1 MSLDDFEYT
10 KRALVN
16 SNWFD
21 VAPEVLDALLD
32 DKTYTRDAVMRML
45 QGDIDEVSQV
55 EPVVEPVVELVEEPV
70 EPKPGRR
77 GRPPKA

>member
-55 EPVVEPVVELVEEPV
+55 EPVEEPVVELVEEPV

>member
-1 MSLDDFEYT
+1 
-10 KRALVN
+10 
-16 SNWFD
+16 
-21 VAPEVLDALLD
+21 
-32 DKTYTRDAVMRML
+32 MRML